1 MSSNASNRMP
11 TRVPVSLEAHEKVR
25 AIQGKFLELGQLGTI
40 YRIAALLSLK
50 RNGYQEERPE
60 DMTFDSDRI
69 HARLRGPL
77 EIHHRDMPV
86 IFPTLVQLSA
96 GQSLE
101 PEEIYRQVSYHI
113 HLGAALLED
122 VVKEIDSL
130 EGLYEY
136 LLADVPEGFETEMA
150 SQLLPADVNGMV
162 LQLGEQ
168 SATREMYDWP
178 LTDTSRTENPH
189 ACIVGVSGQ
198 GKTQFALDILYQIRQ
213 QNPDVSF
220 TIMDYKG
227 DLSEPGGSSRRML
240 ETHLGC
246 AVVTA
251 GKEAIRTV
259 PFQNVSSQQND
270 QYVVGVTDLIAKFY
284 PQLGGQQRYALQQC
298 LQDLVATH
306 SGGFG
311 FAALER
317 KVKEYYEA
325 NGRNP
330 DGLTEAVHR
339 LRVSRAFE
347 DTPSSLM
354 PEPLITQSLS
364 LRLNELEFNSLP
376 IAFLVVNRLYDEM
389 KQMPDAERRGSVFE
403 LRHVIFIDEAHHYLG
418 VKSSP
423 LALLIREGRSK
434 GVAVLMATQSVS
446 DLSGTAGAD
455 YRQYLSNSFFFK
467 TNLNSASEIRAMLP
481 ASGQQVA
488 RIADQIATLETG
500 EMLFSRNIHKEPSQ
514 SVLQAVQ
521 FFRREV

>member
-1 MSSNASNRMP
+1 MSSNVSNRMP
-11 TRVPVSLEAHEKVR
+11 NRVPVSLEAHEKVK
-25 AIQGKFLELGQLGTI
+25 AIQGKFLELGQLATI
-40 YRIAALLSLK
+40 YRLAALLSLK
-50 RNGYQEERPE
+50 HNGFQESEPE
-60 DMTFDSDRI
+60 DMTFDADRI
-69 HARLRGPL
+69 HARLRSQL
-77 EIHHRDMPV
+77 EIHHRDLPI
-86 IFPTLVQLSA
+86 IFPALVQLSA

-101 PEEIYRQVSYHI
+101 PDEIYKQVRCHI
-113 HLGAALLED
+113 HLGALLLED
-122 VVKEIDSL
+122 IALKADTL
-130 EGLYEY
+130 ESLYEQ
-136 LLADVPEGFETEMA
+136 LLEYVPEGFESEFA
-150 SQLLPADVNGMV
+150 SPFLRDGNGIV
-162 LQLGEQ
+162 LELGEQ
-168 SATREMYDWP
+168 TSTGGSYNWP

-227 DLSEPGGSSRRML
+227 DLSEPGSASRRML
-240 ETHLGC
+240 EAHLGC
-246 AVVTA
+246 EIVTA
-251 GKEAIRTV
+251 GKEAVRTV
-259 PFQNVSSQQND
+259 PFHNVSSQRDD

-284 PQLGGQQRYALQQC
+284 TKLGGQQRYALQQC
-298 LQDLVATH
+298 LQELITIH
-306 SGGFG
+306 TGGFG
-311 FAALER
+311 FNTLE
-317 KVKEYYEA
+317 KKIEDFYEE
-325 NGRNP
+325 NGKNP

-339 LRVSRAFE
+339 LSVSRAFE
-347 DTPSSLM
+347 DTPSSLL

-389 KQMPDAERRGSVFE
+389 KQLPDAERQGSVFE

-434 GVAVLMATQSVS
+434 GVAVLLATQSVS

-467 TNLNSASEIRAMLP
+467 TNLNSASEIQAMVP
-481 ASGQQVA
+481 APRQQVA

-500 EMLFSRNIHKEPSQ
+500 QMLFSKNIQKEPSE

-521 FFRREV
+521 FYRRGL

>member
-1 MSSNASNRMP
+1 MP
-11 TRVPVSLEAHEKVR
+11 TRVPVSLEAYEKVR
-25 AIQGKFLELGQLGTI
+25 SIQGQFLELGQLGTI

-50 RNGYQEERPE
+50 RNGYQEDRPAE
-60 DMTFDSDRI
+60 MTFDSDRI
-69 HARLRGPL
+69 HARLHGPL
-77 EIHHRDMPV
+77 EIHHRDLPI
-86 IFPTLVQLSA
+86 IFPALVQLSA
-96 GQSLE
+96 GQTLD
-101 PEEIYRQVSYHI
+101 PEDIYRQVSYHI
-113 HLGAALLED
+113 HLGATLLEN
-122 VVKEIDSL
+122 VVKEVNSL
-130 EGLYEY
+130 EGLYEH
-136 LLADVPEGFETEMA
+136 LLEDIPEGFETEVD
-150 SQLLPADVNGMV
+150 SQFHPDVNGMV
-162 LQLGEQ
+162 LRLGEQ
-168 SATREMYDWP
+168 TFTGESYNWP

-227 DLSEPGGSSRRML
+227 DLSEPGSSSRRML
-240 ETHLGC
+240 EMHLGC
-246 AVVTA
+246 DVITA

-259 PFQNVSSQQND
+259 PFQNVSSQEND

-284 PQLGGQQRYALQQC
+284 RRMGGQQRYALRQC
-298 LQDLVATH
+298 LEELIATH

-311 FAALER
+311 FNTLEK
-317 KVKEYYEA
+317 KVEEFYEE

-330 DGLTEAVHR
+330 DGLSEAVHH
-339 LRVSRAFE
+339 LSVSRAFE
-347 DTPSSLM
+347 DSPSSLM

-389 KQMPDAERRGSVFE
+389 KQLPDAERQGAVFN
-403 LRHVIFIDEAHHYLG
+403 LRHVVFIDEAHHYLS

-434 GVAVLMATQSVS
+434 GVAVLLATQSVS

-481 ASGQQVA
+481 ASGQQVV

-500 EMLFSRNIHKEPSQ
+500 QMLFSRNIQKEPSD
-514 SVLQAVQ
+514 SILNAVQ
-521 FFRREV
+521 FYRRGL

>member
-1 MSSNASNRMP
+1 MSSNATDRIP
-11 TRVPVSLEAHEKVR
+11 TRIPVSLEAHEKVKSIH
-25 AIQGKFLELGQLGTI
+25 AKFLELGQLGTI

-50 RNGYQEERPE
+50 RNGYQEERPAE
-60 DMTFDSDRI
+60 MTFDSERI

-77 EIHHRDMPV
+77 EIHHRDLPI
-86 IFPTLVQLSA
+86 IFPALVQLSS

-113 HLGAALLED
+113 HLGASLLED
-122 VVKEIDSL
+122 IALKADSL
-130 EGLYEY
+130 EGLYEQ
-136 LLADVPEGFETEMA
+136 LLEDVPEGFESEMA
-150 SQLLPADVNGMV
+150 SKFLPDVNGMV

-168 SATREMYDWP
+168 TSTGESYNWP

-227 DLSEPGGSSRRML
+227 DLSEPGSASRQML

-246 AVVTA
+246 EIVTA

-259 PFQNVSSQQND
+259 PFQNVSSQRND

-284 PQLGGQQRYALQQC
+284 SRLGGQQRYALQQC
-298 LQDLVATH
+298 LQELITTH
-306 SGGFG
+306 TGGFG
-311 FAALER
+311 FNTLE
-317 KVKEYYEA
+317 KKIKEFYEE
-325 NGRNP
+325 NSKSL
-330 DGLTEAVHR
+330 DGLYEAVHR
-339 LRVSRAFE
+339 LSVSRAFE
-347 DTPSSLM
+347 DTPSSLL

-364 LRLNELEFNSLP
+364 LRLNELQFNSLP

-389 KQMPDAERRGSVFE
+389 KQLPDADRQGSVFD
-403 LRHVIFIDEAHHYLG
+403 LRHVIFIDEAHHYLS

-434 GVAVLMATQSVS
+434 GVAVLLATQSVS

-481 ASGQQVA
+481 ASGQQVV

-500 EMLFSRNIHKEPSQ
+500 QMLFSRNIQKEPNESI
-514 SVLQAVQ
+514 LQAVQ
-521 FFRREV
+521 FFRRSL

>member
-1 MSSNASNRMP
+1 MSSNVSNRMP
-11 TRVPVSLEAHEKVR
+11 TRVPVSLEAHEKLRSV
-25 AIQGKFLELGQLGTI
+25 QGQFLELGQLGTI

-50 RNGYQEERPE
+50 RNGYQEERPAE
-60 DMTFDSDRI
+60 MTLDSERI

-77 EIHHRDMPV
+77 EIHHRDLPI
-86 IFPTLVQLSA
+86 IFPALVQLSA
-96 GQSLE
+96 GKTLD
-101 PEEIYRQVSYHI
+101 PEDIYRQVSYHI
-113 HLGAALLED
+113 HLGAELLED
-122 VVKEIDSL
+122 VVKDVNSL
-130 EGLYEY
+130 EGLYE
-136 LLADVPEGFETEMA
+136 LLMDEVPDGFETEMA
-150 SQLLPADVNGMV
+150 SQFHSDGNGMV
-162 LQLGEQ
+162 LRLGEQ
-168 SATREMYDWP
+168 SATEEPYDWP
-178 LTDTSRTENPH
+178 LTDTSQTENPH

-227 DLSEPGGSSRRML
+227 DLSEPGSSSRRML
-240 ETHLGC
+240 ENHLGC
-246 AVVTA
+246 DVITA

-284 PQLGGQQRYALQQC
+284 PSLGGQQRYALRQC
-298 LQDLVATH
+298 LEELIATH

-311 FAALER
+311 FNTLEK
-317 KVKEYYEA
+317 KVEEFYEE

-330 DGLTEAVHR
+330 DGLSDAVHR
-339 LRVSRAFE
+339 LSVSRAFE
-347 DTPSSLM
+347 DSPSSLM

-389 KQMPDAERRGSVFE
+389 KQLPDAERQGSVFN
-403 LRHVIFIDEAHHYLG
+403 LRHVVFIDEAHHYLS

-434 GVAVLMATQSVS
+434 GVAVLLATQSVS

-500 EMLFSRNIHKEPSQ
+500 QMLFSRNIQKEPSE

-521 FFRREV
+521 FYRRGL

>member
-1 MSSNASNRMP
+1 MTLTGSTLGCADHWKSTTGTCPSS
-11 TRVPVSLEAHEKVR
+11 
-25 AIQGKFLELGQLGTI
+25 FLLW
-40 YRIAALLSLK
+40 YS
-50 RNGYQEERPE
+50 
-60 DMTFDSDRI
+60 
-69 HARLRGPL
+69 
-77 EIHHRDMPV
+77 
-86 IFPTLVQLSA
+86 FPQ
-96 GQSLE
+96 GQSLD

-122 VVKEIDSL
+122 VVKEVDSL
-130 EGLYEY
+130 EGLYEH
-136 LLADVPEGFETEMA
+136 LLAGVPEGFETEMA
-150 SQLLPADVNGMV
+150 SQFLPDVNGMV

-168 SATREMYDWP
+168 SATGESYDWP

-227 DLSEPGGSSRRML
+227 DLSEPGSSSRRML
-240 ETHLGC
+240 ENHLGC
-246 AVVTA
+246 DVVTA
-251 GKEAIRTV
+251 GKEAIKTV
-259 PFQNVSSQQND
+259 PFQNVSSQEND

-284 PQLGGQQRYALQQC
+284 RMLGGQQRYALQQC
-298 LQDLVATH
+298 LQDLISTH
-306 SGGFG
+306 PTGFG
-311 FAALER
+311 FGALEK
-317 KVKEYYEA
+317 KVEEYYEE

-347 DTPSSLM
+347 DAPSSLM

-389 KQMPDAERRGSVFE
+389 KQLPDAERQGSVFE
-403 LRHVIFIDEAHHYLG
+403 LRHVIFIDEAHHYLS

-434 GVAVLMATQSVS
+434 GVAVLLATQSVS

-500 EMLFSRNIHKEPSQ
+500 EMLFSRNIQKEPSE

-521 FFRREV
+521 FYRRAL